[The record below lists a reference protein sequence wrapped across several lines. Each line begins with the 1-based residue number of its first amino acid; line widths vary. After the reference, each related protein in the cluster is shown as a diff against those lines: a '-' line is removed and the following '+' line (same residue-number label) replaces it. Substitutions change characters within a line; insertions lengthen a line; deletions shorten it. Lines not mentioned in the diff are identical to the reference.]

1 VAAYRLAVKASAA
14 KELEAVEPKR
24 LRQRLVAAIA
34 GLADNP
40 RPAGCEKLAGAE
52 DAYRIRQGDY
62 RAVYTIDDKARVV
75 LLVKV
80 GHRRE
85 VYR

>member
-1 VAAYRLAVKASAA
+1 MAAYRLVAKASAA
-14 KELEAVEPKR
+14 KELAAVEPTK
-24 LRQRLVAAIA
+24 LRQRLAAAI
-34 GLADNP
+34 GNLAENP
-40 RPAGCEKLAGAE
+40 RPPGCEKLAGAA

-62 RAVYTIDDKARVV
+62 RAVYTVDDRAHVV

-85 VYR
+85 VYG

>member
-1 VAAYRLAVKASAA
+1 MAVYRLAVKASAA
-14 KELEAVEPKR
+14 KELDAVEPKR

-34 GLADNP
+34 DLADNP

-62 RAVYTIDDKARVV
+62 RAVYAIDDSARVV
-75 LLVKV
+75 LVVKV

>member
-1 VAAYRLAVKASAA
+1 VAVYRLAVKASAA
-14 KELEAVEPKR
+14 KELDAVEPKR

-34 GLADNP
+34 DLADNP

-52 DAYRIRQGDY
+52 DGYRIRQGDY
-62 RAVYTIDDKARVV
+62 RAVYTIDDSARVV
-75 LLVKV
+75 LVVKV

>member
-1 VAAYRLAVKASAA
+1 VAAYRLLLKASAA
-14 KELEAVEPKR
+14 KELDAVEPKR

-40 RPAGCEKLAGAE
+40 RPAGCEKLAGRE

-62 RAVYTIDDKARVV
+62 RAVYAIDDSARVV
-75 LLVKV
+75 RVVKI
-80 GHRRE
+80 GHRRD

>member
-1 VAAYRLAVKASAA
+1 VAAYRLALKASAA

-52 DAYRIRQGDY
+52 DAYRIRHGDY
-62 RAVYTIDDKARVV
+62 RAVYTIDDKARVA

>member
-1 VAAYRLAVKASAA
+1 VAGYRLVVKASAA
-14 KELEAVEPKR
+14 KELDVVEPKR
-24 LRQRLVAAIA
+24 LRQHLVTAIA
-34 GLADNP
+34 ALADNP

-62 RAVYTIDDKARVV
+62 RAVYTIDDRARVV
-75 LLVKV
+75 RVVKV

>member
-1 VAAYRLAVKASAA
+1 MAVYRLVAKASAA
-14 KELEAVEPKR
+14 KELGVVEPRK
-24 LRQRLVAAIA
+24 LRQRLVTAIA
-34 GLADNP
+34 ALAENP

-62 RAVYTIDDKARVV
+62 RAVYTIDDRARVV
-75 LLVKV
+75 RVVKA

>member
-1 VAAYRLAVKASAA
+1 VAGYRLVVKASAA
-14 KELEAVEPKR
+14 KELDAVEPRK

-34 GLADNP
+34 DLADNP
-40 RPAGCEKLAGAE
+40 RRAGCEKLAGTV

-62 RAVYTIDDKARVV
+62 RAVYAVDDGARVV

>member
-1 VAAYRLAVKASAA
+1 VAVYRLVVKASAA
-14 KELEAVEPKR
+14 KELDLVEPKR

-34 GLADNP
+34 SPADNP

-62 RAVYTIDDKARVV
+62 RAVYTIDDRARVV

>member
-1 VAAYRLAVKASAA
+1 MAVYRLVVKTSAA
-14 KELEAVEPKR
+14 KELDAVEPKG

-34 GLADNP
+34 DLAENP
-40 RPAGCEKLAGAE
+40 RTAGCEKLAGAE

-62 RAVYTIDDKARVV
+62 RAVYTIDDRARVV
-75 LLVKV
+75 RVVTV

>member
-14 KELEAVEPKR
+14 KELDAVEPKR

-40 RPAGCEKLAGAE
+40 RPEGCEKLAGAE
-52 DAYRIRQGDY
+52 AAYRIRQGDH

>member
-14 KELEAVEPKR
+14 KELDAVEPKR

-40 RPAGCEKLAGAE
+40 RPEGCEKLAGAE
-52 DAYRIRQGDY
+52 AAYRIRQGDY

-80 GHRRE
+80 GYRRE

>member
-1 VAAYRLAVKASAA
+1 VAVYRLAVKASAA
-14 KELEAVEPKR
+14 KELDAVEPKR

-34 GLADNP
+34 DLADNP

-62 RAVYTIDDKARVV
+62 RAVYTIDDSARVV
-75 LLVKV
+75 LVVKV